1 MGRILVFSILSL
13 EDFEILDIFGI
24 WAILTNWGKQ
34 GQIGLFDIFALNYVR
49 KTYLRHGCI
58 DRIEK

>member
-1 MGRILVFSILSL
+1 MTKFV
-13 EDFEILDIFGI
+13 ILDKLGTFG
-24 WAILTNWGKQ
+24 KK

-49 KTYLRHGCI
+49 KRYLRHIGI